1 MDKFIVTENKEKGFI
16 TVQCEENHYITNW
29 DKQDIMKFTDAK
41 IMYAPIGID
50 LSAYY
55 CITDEE
61 HNAYMEEQRKQI
73 EEQRKQIEEQRKQM
87 MQNNKAIFTQNA

>member
-1 MDKFIVTENKEKGFI
+1 MSKLIVKKNETKGFM

-29 DKQDIMKFTDAK
+29 DKQDIMKFSDAK

-61 HNAYMEEQRKQI
+61 HNAYMEEQLAKIKELEAER
-73 EEQRKQIEEQRKQM
+73 
-87 MQNNKAIFTQNA
+87 NKIN